1 MGPAYGQDESA
12 EGEETVERSDR
23 AEPVG
28 AVVRP
33 ATAADDLAIAS
44 LRRAWTEERGGRG
57 PIDDPDFEPAFL
69 AWAEDERSRRLNW
82 LAEADG
88 RAVGM
93 LNLVLFTRMPRP
105 VPEAGP
111 APLGQWGYIAN
122 NFVLA
127 EFRNRGI
134 GTLMLQAAV
143 AYADEHDFARLV
155 LTPTERSVPYYERSG
170 FVPAT
175 ALLVR
180 PGRGDTLPGAPP
192 R

>member
-1 MGPAYGQDESA
+1 MSPAY
-12 EGEETVERSDR
+12 EGGREAGR
-23 AEPVG
+23 APDASVS
-28 AVVRP
+28 AVVRS
-33 ATAADDLAIAS
+33 ATAADDLAIAA
-44 LRRAWTEERGGRG
+44 LRRAWTEERGGAG

-69 AWAEDERSRRLNW
+69 EWAERERERRLNW
-82 LAEADG
+82 VAEVDG

-127 EFRNRGI
+127 EFRSRGI
-134 GTLMLQAAV
+134 GTRMLEAAI
-143 AYADEHDFARLV
+143 AYADEHDFARIV
-155 LTPTERSVPYYERSG
+155 LTPTDQSVPYYERCG

>member
-1 MGPAYGQDESA
+1 MSQAYGGGKTA
-12 EGEETVERSDR
+12 GYDR
-23 AEPVG
+23 DG
-28 AVVRP
+28 TSVRL
-33 ATAADDLAIAS
+33 ATANDDLAIAS
-44 LRRAWTEERGGRG
+44 LRRAWTEERGGLG
-57 PIDDPDFEPAFL
+57 AIDDPDFEPAFL
-69 AWAEDERSRRLNW
+69 AWADDERGRRINW
-82 LAEADG
+82 LAELDG
-88 RAVGM
+88 QVVGM
-93 LNLVLFTRMPRP
+93 LNMVLFTRMPRP

-127 EFRNRGI
+127 EHRNLGI
-134 GTLMLQAAV
+134 GSQLLEVAV
-143 AYADEHDFARLV
+143 AYADEHDFARIV
-155 LTPTERSVPYYERSG
+155 LTPSEQSIPYYSRAG

>member
-1 MGPAYGQDESA
+1 MSPAYGDDEASSGA
-12 EGEETVERSDR
+12 
-23 AEPVG
+23 
-28 AVVRP
+28 AVVRI
-33 ATAADDLAIAS
+33 ATADDDLAIAA
-44 LRRAWTEERGGRG
+44 LRRAWTEERGGIG

-69 AWAEDERSRRLNW
+69 AWADSERSRRISW
-82 LAEADG
+82 LAEVDG
-88 RAVGM
+88 RVVGM

-122 NFVLA
+122 NFVIA
-127 EFRNRGI
+127 EYRNAGI
-134 GTLMLQAAV
+134 GSRLLETAV
-143 AYADEHDFARLV
+143 AYADEHDFARIV
-155 LTPTERSVPYYERSG
+155 LTPTEQSIPYYSRAG

-180 PGRGDTLPGAPP
+180 PGRGDILPGAPP

>member
-1 MGPAYGQDESA
+1 MSPAYGDDS
-12 EGEETVERSDR
+12 ERRLD
-23 AEPVG
+23 
-28 AVVRP
+28 AVVRL
-33 ATAADDLAIAS
+33 ASSVDDRAIAS
-44 LRRAWTEERGGRG
+44 LRRAWTEERAGRG

-69 AWAEDERSRRLNW
+69 AWADDERSRRISW
-82 LAEADG
+82 LAEVDG
-88 RAVGM
+88 QAVGM

-105 VPEAGP
+105 VPEEGP

-127 EFRNRGI
+127 ERRNLGI
-134 GTLMLQAAV
+134 GSQLLATAV
-143 AYADEHDFARLV
+143 AYADEHDFARIV
-155 LTPTERSVPYYERSG
+155 LTPSEQSIPYYSRAG

>member
-1 MGPAYGQDESA
+1 MSPAYGGDETPPSA
-12 EGEETVERSDR
+12 
-23 AEPVG
+23 A
-28 AVVRP
+28 AVRL
-33 ATAADDLAIAS
+33 ATEADDAAIAS
-44 LRRAWTEERGGRG
+44 LRRAWTEERGGIG

-69 AWAEDERSRRLNW
+69 AWAEVERGRRINW
-82 LAEADG
+82 VAEVDG
-88 RAVGM
+88 QTVGM
-93 LNLVLFTRMPRP
+93 LNLALFTRMPRP
-105 VPEAGP
+105 VPEVGP

-127 EFRNRGI
+127 DFRDRGI
-134 GTLMLQAAV
+134 GSLMLDAAV

-155 LTPTERSVPYYERSG
+155 LTPSEQSVPYYSRAG

>member
-1 MGPAYGQDESA
+1 MSPAYGGDEA
-12 EGEETVERSDR
+12 APPD
-23 AEPVG
+23 
-28 AVVRP
+28 AVVRL
-33 ATAADDLAIAS
+33 ATADDDLAIAA
-44 LRRAWTEERGGRG
+44 LRRAWTEERGGIG
-57 PIDDPDFEPAFL
+57 PIEDPDFEPAFL
-69 AWAEDERSRRLNW
+69 EWADNERSRRLNW
-82 LAEADG
+82 IAEVDG
-88 RAVGM
+88 RVVGM

-127 EFRNRGI
+127 ELRNAGI
-134 GTLMLQAAV
+134 GSRMLDAAV
-143 AYADEHDFARLV
+143 AYADEHDFARIV
-155 LTPTERSVPYYERSG
+155 LTPTEQSIPYYSRAG

-180 PGRGDTLPGAPP
+180 PGRGDFLPGAPP

>member
-1 MGPAYGQDESA
+1 MTTAYGGGGADEA
-12 EGEETVERSDR
+12 GGGDLRIRLATPADDR
-23 AEPVG
+23 AI
-28 AVVRP
+28 
-33 ATAADDLAIAS
+33 AA
-44 LRRAWTEERGGRG
+44 LRRAWTEERGGG
-57 PIDDPDFEPAFL
+57 PIPDEDFEPAFMK
-69 AWAEDERSRRLNW
+69 WAESERARRINW
-82 LAEADG
+82 VAETEG

-93 LNLVLFTRMPRP
+93 LNMVLFTRMPRP

-127 EFRNRGI
+127 EYRNRGV
-134 GTLMLQAAV
+134 GSRMLEAAV
-143 AYADEHDFARLV
+143 EYADEHDFARIV
-155 LTPTERSVPYYERSG
+155 LTPTEQSIPYYSRAG

-180 PGRGDTLPGAPP
+180 PGRGDSLPGAPP